1 MVVILSFLDQRDGD
15 WNCVGKS
22 SAICCPSPL
31 CRATGIGVTKA
42 SVDEV
47 AGQEERK
54 ILLKTPK
61 GNQDYLQGKDNGKSF
76 GSNTRK
82 KLILAEQHVFQR

>member
-1 MVVILSFLDQRDGD
+1 M
-15 WNCVGKS
+15 
-22 SAICCPSPL
+22 
-31 CRATGIGVTKA
+31 TKA
-42 SVDEV
+42 SVNEV

-61 GNQDYLQGKDNGKSF
+61 GNQDYLQGKENGKSF